1 MSAARVSGALVFVA
15 TLAASALMAC
25 SSDSDGLP
33 PPGSGTAAAAST
45 ADGGTAVV
53 SKTPSASGETLVGP
67 CKTCHG
73 PDLSGA
79 ATALT
84 GYAPG
89 VSLLAPNLTPD
100 KDTGIGAW
108 TDAQLRVAI
117 RQGLDSEGKIL
128 CAQMKHYPN
137 IPVADLEAIIATLRA
152 QPAVKKVIGESVC
165 PPLKR

>member
-1 MSAARVSGALVFVA
+1 MSAARGPGALVFVA
-15 TLAASALMAC
+15 MFGLSTLMAC

-33 PPGSGTAAAAST
+33 PPGSASAAST
-45 ADGGTAVV
+45 GDGGAAVV

-73 PDLSGA
+73 ADLSGA
-79 ATALT
+79 TTALT

-89 VSLLAPNLTPD
+89 VSLFAPNLTPD

-137 IPVADLEAIIATLRA
+137 ILVADLEAIIATLRA
-152 QPAVKKVIGESVC
+152 QPAAKKVIGESVC